1 MIYNISS
8 WIILL
13 GDDKTIVSSY
23 KRKSLRG
30 DINISGGDR
39 KTSTTNELVQVLR
52 EQAHMKHGQGG
63 YGGGISLDEIVITLK
78 Y

>member
-1 MIYNISS
+1 MIYDISS

-39 KTSTTNELVQVLR
+39 KTSTTNELLQVLR

-63 YGGGISLDEIVITLK
+63 YGRGISLDEIVITLK
-78 Y
+78 S